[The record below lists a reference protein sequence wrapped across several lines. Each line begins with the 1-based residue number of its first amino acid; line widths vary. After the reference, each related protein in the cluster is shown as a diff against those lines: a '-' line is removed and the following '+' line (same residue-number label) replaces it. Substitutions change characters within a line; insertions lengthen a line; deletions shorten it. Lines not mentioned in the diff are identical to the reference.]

1 MLRPP
6 EPPPGTPPKTAME
19 APRKPPDLRGETP
32 AGPGTPQEAQKEA
45 AGASQ
50 DPSFT
55 LTLLAALS

>member
-6 EPPPGTPPKTAME
+6 EPPPGTSPKTAME
-19 APRKPPDLRGETP
+19 APRKPPDLRGEP
-32 AGPGTPQEAQKEA
+32 ATPQEAQKEA